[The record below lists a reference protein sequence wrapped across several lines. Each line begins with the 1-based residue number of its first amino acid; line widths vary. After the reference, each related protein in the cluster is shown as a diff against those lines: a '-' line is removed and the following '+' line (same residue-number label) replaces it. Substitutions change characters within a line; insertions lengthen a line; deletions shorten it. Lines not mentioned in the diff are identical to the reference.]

1 MKASRLLILTAAAAL
16 NFNTLGTGP
25 GTLPGQGYAN
35 LLLFENKSDVCLNCH
50 AGNGSYHVWS
60 DDPTAPTVAN
70 RGGGDFVFLEE
81 DNINDGHGG
90 ARYPILGESAG
101 HSIISGIKGT
111 SQDSVLASAPGG
123 SYPSSEMGCTSCHDP
138 HGTQAYRI
146 LYQNGQAIPNATF
159 TATLEADGI
168 SVFAGSESNA
178 NHNAY
183 ISGYSEWCATC
194 HTDFHQGWTASL
206 IHPSGQTLTG
216 DTVTKYN
223 AYNGTQDCIDNPPVG
238 ATPCGTGT
246 QPNAYLATVP
256 FQDAGATTGS
266 TAGPTNASQV
276 ACVTCHRAHATSAPD
291 AGRWDFSV
299 TGLAEDGHESG
310 SYTIPN
316 PYGDPV
322 QRSLC
327 NKCHTQDEFDA
338 AVDFTP

>member
-1 MKASRLLILTAAAAL
+1 MHNSQDGVAM
-16 NFNTLGTGP
+16 NFDALGTGP
-25 GTLPGQGYAN
+25 GTAPGQGYAH
-35 LLLFENKSDVCLNCH
+35 LLLFENKSDVCLRCH
-50 AGNGSYHVWS
+50 AGGGTYHVWS
-60 DDPTAPTVAN
+60 DDPLAPGSAN

-81 DNINDGHGG
+81 DNINDAHAG
-90 ARYPILGESAG
+90 AANPILGESAG

-111 SQDSVLASAPGG
+111 GQDSVLATSPGG

-138 HGTQAYRI
+138 HGTTAFRI
-146 LYQNGQAIPNATF
+146 LYQSGQAIPGATF

-168 SVFAGSESNA
+168 SLFGPPESNS

-194 HTDFHQGWTASL
+194 HTDFHQGWTAQL

-216 DTVTKYN
+216 DTVAKYN
-223 AYNGTQDCIDNPPVG
+223 AYDGTQDCIDNPPVG
-238 ATPCGTGT
+238 VTPCGTGT
-246 QPNAYLATVP
+246 QPTAYLHVVP
-256 FQDAGATTGS
+256 FEDAGATTSS
-266 TAGPTNASQV
+266 TAGPTGSSRV
-276 ACVTCHRAHATSAPD
+276 ACMTCHRAHATSAPD
-291 AGRWDFSV
+291 AGRWDFNV

-327 NKCHTQDEFDA
+327 NKCHTQDEFDEA
-338 AVDFTP
+338 RDFTP